1 MSSLD
6 ETNESLIAAA
16 IGFNDGANKGFW
28 RVQLRD
34 RIGQWMEMGRGLLA
48 KVRMPGGDIKDLR
61 GVYIGPSTRTG
72 YGRML
77 VENEDGSF
85 TTYEVTSG
93 NAQQFEATIAESDL
107 ERQGIKNDTPGDIGD
122 RLDEDIQT
130 EDDMNP
136 QPSTDED
143 IKLATVVP
151 DEKQKEIIKKSREES
166 PLAKLPAGAER
177 TMSKEE
183 LAKAT
188 GTSEEANYDEPSDD
202 LPIEALAAGWGF
214 SDEGKGVF
222 LREASNEG
230 DRATDYEITKNEK
243 TGKYDVLRR
252 EHSGLN
258 DRSGQNADYREYDEG
273 SYDSPAEAFKEF
285 GWEEWEAADAQ
296 DKGDDVAANLAET
309 PYEDAL
315 VKMWN
320 DAAYGDG
327 ADVDAALAKLPS
339 GEKRKPKDF
348 GLNVTGSHREY
359 ALDLAE
365 GDYIYDPMSTDLF
378 KISAEPFVNED
389 GNITV
394 PAVDEDGNDVSF
406 DFSNDSRLDKVSYS
420 ETPKEEPLPEAPELT
435 DAAVEKQASEIKVG
449 DKLWTQNGNY
459 LGEVSLAKESKDAMT
474 GKTSMRLRYTNEF
487 GREYLLSYPMNTF
500 FRVESPASEEE
511 EKAPAAPEAP
521 QAPEAPAT
529 PEVAPE
535 APTAP
540 EATPE
545 APATPEATPAKP
557 KKAKATKP
565 VAVKPEVENKDR
577 TDDGQP
583 IAPVSMSNEEMQN
596 LEVQEVL
603 DSDGNPLPDLNGEPV
618 YHANAILNAIMNV
631 HPDAKLN
638 KDGGLVIERASFTD
652 HDGKE
657 YDYEITLIPT
667 FGGQVLEQYTIKDK
681 EGNVVENF
689 YHKDFKDSIRGIYG
703 KKNGVVIF
711 RDQLIGKAMPAGKLT
726 RAKLSYFGKNK
737 TLANRMVFFRG
748 AGSKDPH
755 AKAIKIQD
763 VDQQMRDYLQGRG
776 RLINE
781 TSKESRSANVRGSQA
796 RSFVASFFEA
806 FEQKDTGLMR
816 QILVQ
821 ALGRMPDNEE
831 SRDKLVAILK
841 DELKKRYMG
850 TDRGH
855 EIGLAVENLRR
866 WMSTEG
872 VDLRNLAKIPFV
884 STDGT
889 TPVQVGD
896 KVRAYG
902 NENQS
907 MIGQVVRLNKR
918 TGKGGSY
925 KDTIAIKFADGTVV
939 NVFAARNVEIIG
951 DDHPDADEPLDNYEP
966 WIRGDEMR
974 KIRLGD
980 EPALPGE
987 YVSFGPADAPDEDS
1001 ANPDA
1006 GTPYLGSDG
1015 SEGSDNE
1022 GTPAEDKQIGDAWYG
1037 EDGEYLG
1044 SISEIVEVPAE
1055 DGGEPGIAIV
1065 YVDADGIEQVEVVD
1079 KGTTRSPK

>member
-6 ETNESLIAAA
+6 ETTESLIAAA

-34 RIGQWMEMGRGLLA
+34 RIGQWMEMGRGLMA
-48 KVRMPGGDIKDLR
+48 KVRMPKGDIKDLR
-61 GVYIGPSTRTG
+61 GVYIGPSDRAG

-93 NAQQFEATIAESDL
+93 NAQQFEATISEADL
-107 ERQGIKNDTPGDIGD
+107 ERQGIKNDNAGDIGD

-130 EDDMNP
+130 EEDMNP
-136 QPSTDED
+136 QASTEED

-183 LAKAT
+183 LAKAV
-188 GTSEEANYDEPSDD
+188 GISDNAEPEKAATSGITES
-202 LPIEALAAGWGF
+202 PI
-214 SDEGKGVF
+214 
-222 LREASNEG
+222 
-230 DRATDYEITKNEK
+230 
-243 TGKYDVLRR
+243 
-252 EHSGLN
+252 
-258 DRSGQNADYREYDEG
+258 
-273 SYDSPAEAFKEF
+273 
-285 GWEEWEAADAQ
+285 
-296 DKGDDVAANLAET
+296 
-309 PYEDAL
+309 EDAL
-315 VKMWN
+315 VKLWN
-320 DAAYGDG
+320 DASYGDG
-327 ADVDAALAKLPS
+327 ADVDAALAKVPAA
-339 GEKRKPKDF
+339 EPRKPKNF
-348 GLNVTGSHREY
+348 GLNVVGSRREY
-359 ALDLAE
+359 ALDLQE
-365 GDYIYDPMSTDLF
+365 GDYIYDPLSIDIF
-378 KISAEPFVNED
+378 KVTGEPFVNED
-389 GNITV
+389 GTAITV
-394 PAVDEDGNDVSF
+394 PAVDEDGKDVSF
-406 DFSNDSRLDKVSYS
+406 DYSNEGRLDKVSYS
-420 ETPKEEPLPEAPELT
+420 DKPKEEAPKEEPPVDEEPAPEAPELT
-435 DAAVEKQASEIKVG
+435 DAAVEKVASDIVAG
-449 DKLWTQNGNY
+449 DKIWSTSGEY
-459 LGEVSLAKESKDAMT
+459 LGEVELAKPSKDVMT
-474 GKTSMRLRYTNEF
+474 GKTSMRLRYTNEY
-487 GREYLLSYPMNTF
+487 GRQYLVSYDMNTM
-500 FRVESPASEEE
+500 FRVESAKKEDQAPATPE
-511 EKAPAAPEAP
+511 APAAPE
-521 QAPEAPAT
+521 PA
-529 PEVAPE
+529 
-535 APTAP
+535 
-540 EATPE
+540 PE
-545 APATPEATPAKP
+545 APATPEATPATPEAPAAPEPTPAPAKP

-577 TDDGQP
+577 VDDGQP
-583 IAPVSMSNEEMQN
+583 IAPAPLSREEMKN
-596 LEVQEVL
+596 LDVQEVL
-603 DSDGNPLPDLNGEPV
+603 DSEGNPLPDLNGEPI
-618 YHANAILNAIMNV
+618 YHGNAIINAIMKA
-631 HPDAKLN
+631 HPEAKLT
-638 KDGGLVIERASFTD
+638 KDGALVIERSSFTD

-657 YDYEITLIPT
+657 YDYEITLHPT
-667 FGGQVLEQYTIKDK
+667 FGGQILEQYTIKDK
-681 EGNVVENF
+681 EGNVVEDF
-689 YHKDFKDSIRGIYG
+689 YHKDFKDSIQGIYG
-703 KKNGVVIF
+703 DKNGVVVF
-711 RDQLIGKAMPAGKLT
+711 RDQLLGRALPAGKVT
-726 RAKLSYFGKNK
+726 RGKLSYFGKNK

-821 ALGRMPDNEE
+821 ALGRMPDNEA

-974 KIRLGD
+974 RIRLGD

-987 YVSFGPADAPDEDS
+987 YVSFGPADTPDADS

-1015 SEGSDNE
+1015 NSGADDA
-1022 GTPAEDKQIGDAWYG
+1022 TPAEDKQLGDAWYS
-1037 EDGEYLG
+1037 EDGDYLG
-1044 SISEIVEVPAE
+1044 SISDIVEVPAD